1 LFFIQTFFI
10 YIITF
15 QQKIALMNIIDKWN
29 EKYQQLISMD
39 DDERENTFL
48 QKSK

>member
-1 LFFIQTFFI
+1 
-10 YIITF
+10 
-15 QQKIALMNIIDKWN
+15 MNIIDKWN